1 MKIDDWTLSG
11 GGMEGESYFSKSH
24 PQLMMKVYPVQ
35 RGEEFVKNEF
45 RQGREMGRCGISVP
59 EVLEVTHFKG
69 QPALIMQ
76 RITHKKSF
84 CRLVGECPEMIP
96 SLARRMAA
104 MTRDLHSKVPS
115 CTATFPSALGKYRS
129 LLESNT
135 MLDDADKLL
144 VREALDAIEA
154 DERETLLHGD
164 LHFGNVITDG
174 TADYFIDLGDVSMG
188 HPNHDLA
195 MFYIVT
201 HFGCDHSFE
210 FLYHMKWPQ
219 ALEFWEEFKT
229 AYYGHPID
237 DREVYG
243 QLRNYMLARSVWFKI
258 DQIQTT
264 LCSLLRRDDR
274 PLTAEI
280 RLRDL
285 GE

>member
-24 PQLMMKVYPVQ
+24 PELILKVYPAL
-35 RGEEFVKNEF
+35 RGEEFVENEF
-45 RQGREMGRCGISVP
+45 RQAREIGQCGISVP
-59 EVLEVTHFKG
+59 EALEITRFNG
-69 QPALIMQ
+69 RPALISQ
-76 RITHKKSF
+76 RIPHKKSF
-84 CRLVGECPEMIP
+84 CRLAGECPEMIP

-104 MTRDLHSKVPS
+104 MTRDLHSKAPS
-115 CTATFPSALGKYRS
+115 CAGTFPSALGKYRS

-135 MLDDADKLL
+135 VLDDADKLL
-144 VREALDAIEA
+144 VRDALDAIEA

-174 TADYFIDLGDVSMG
+174 AADYFIDIGDVSTG

-195 MFYIVT
+195 MFYITT
-201 HFGCDHSFE
+201 HYGCDHSFD

-229 AYYGHPID
+229 AYYGRPID
-237 DREVYG
+237 DREVYE
-243 QLRNYMLARSVWFKI
+243 QLRSYMLARSVWFKN
-258 DQIQTT
+258 DQIQTS
-264 LCSLLRRDDR
+264 LCSLLRLGDG